1 MLHITHVN
9 CIIVRAESN
18 GGIFRIPQYHHQ
30 GAGGQVDQGQRGV
43 HHVGGGVVQ
52 AIRYT
57 CIKPIFSRQT
67 QWKHLYLPLT
77 SSSGS
82 RWTN

>member
-30 GAGGQVDQGQRGV
+30 GAGGQADQGQRGV
-43 HHVGGGVVQ
+43 HHVGGGFVQ
-52 AIRYT
+52 TIIIIIYQNMYITILFAHDLVCNSAFT
-57 CIKPIFSRQT
+57 
-67 QWKHLYLPLT
+67 
-77 SSSGS
+77 
-82 RWTN
+82 